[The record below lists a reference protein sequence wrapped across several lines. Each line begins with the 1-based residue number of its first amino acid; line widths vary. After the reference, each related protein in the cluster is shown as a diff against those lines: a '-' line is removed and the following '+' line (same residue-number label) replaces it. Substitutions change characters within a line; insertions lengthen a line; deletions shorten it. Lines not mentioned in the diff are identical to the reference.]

1 MPCSQADGSRTKD
14 LMEEFAVVRQSADN
28 RLPRSNSCHDPG
40 HLSLASFPLH
50 EFHFKGE
57 E

>member
-1 MPCSQADGSRTKD
+1 MPRSQTDGSRAKD

-28 RLPRSNSCHDPG
+28 RLPRSDSCHDPG